1 MFVTILK
8 VYYWAVVSMN
18 HVLNYISC
26 KPNVNPKKNNDIESN
41 DLEDDEQQF
50 STIDSISYYFMILS
64 IIIFYIFI
72 FDLIYEIYK

>member
-8 VYYWAVVSMN
+8 VYYSALVSMN
-18 HVLNYISC
+18 HVLNHISC